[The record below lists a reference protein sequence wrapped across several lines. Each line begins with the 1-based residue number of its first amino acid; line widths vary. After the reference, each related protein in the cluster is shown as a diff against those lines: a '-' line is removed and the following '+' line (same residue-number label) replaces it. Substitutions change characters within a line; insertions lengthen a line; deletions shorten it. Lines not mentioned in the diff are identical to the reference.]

1 MQGVE
6 GEELGRDGLGVYL
19 CMYGIRG
26 LEQNM
31 YYVVRILCSQQGSPV
46 ITNVYAC
53 YMYGEKKHARFC
65 CPCCLLLCPLPTWAE
80 MVVQRRPH
88 HTHTTDKVRTHI
100 IITRS

>member
-31 YYVVRILCSQQGSPV
+31 YYVVRILCSQQGNPV

-53 YMYGEKKHARFC
+53 YMYGEKKSMRGFVVPAACYFV
-65 CPCCLLLCPLPTWAE
+65 PCPLGLKCSCSGD
-80 MVVQRRPH
+80 RI
-88 HTHTTDKVRTHI
+88 THTQP
-100 IITRS
+100 TRYVHT